1 MGHERV
7 GFLPRSRRWR
17 DIVEAIGQSIPSG
30 EPDNLPPLAAETL
43 ECVRARYLRIHND
56 RGVGAAFGFLV
67 VLTGS
72 EKDADRGKLTG
83 VSIDLEGNPLPV
95 RLAASLNE
103 WVRLNRDSA
112 EYAEIA
118 RRAGADTITS
128 WTYKQRRQ
136 PSLFGAADNA
146 LEIWK
151 NGRSAEG
158 FCEISRIFFASFT
171 ERYLRY
177 FLEREA
183 SSRFDNIDARE
194 QFSELLRKHLDKVS
208 QHAFE
213 TAKITQSF
221 AAGWYNNHVRGRC
234 PSDSEIRDFLRLCF
248 QKIREELLR
257 EATL

>member
-17 DIVEAIGQSIPSG
+17 DIVDTIGESISSG
-30 EPDNLPPLAAETL
+30 KRENLPPLAAETL

-56 RGVGAAFGFLV
+56 KGVGAAFGFLV
-67 VLTGS
+67 ALTCP
-72 EKDADRGKLTG
+72 ERDADTGQLTAAR
-83 VSIDLEGNPLPV
+83 IDLRENPSPV
-95 RLAASLNE
+95 RIAASLNA
-103 WVRLNRDSA
+103 WVRLNSASA

-128 WTYKQRRQ
+128 WTYKQRHQ
-136 PSLFGAADNA
+136 PNLFGTADQA
-146 LEIWK
+146 REIWK
-151 NGRSAEG
+151 NGQSAEG

-183 SSRFDNIDARE
+183 SSRSNNIDARE
-194 QFSELLRKHLDKVS
+194 QFNEVLRKHLDEVS

-221 AAGWYNNHVRGRC
+221 AAGWYNNHVRDRC
-234 PSDSEIRDFLRLCF
+234 PSDSEVRDFLRLCF